1 MKHRMNTMIVSALL
15 VAASSSAM
23 AGTLPGLAY
32 DHVYDPIN
40 GELPTAVATPWTLSG
55 GDPISSVS
63 GEIATFSIASDGF
76 YGRFA
81 GDGVALD
88 GSGYTLD
95 FRVDPIADPSTS
107 FFFEVLIDDPNDTG
121 SLLEIRLRE
130 SGGNHYMEIREEG
143 KGVRASGNVALDDG
157 LHTYRFTRLGNI
169 FSVYV
174 DANPAAVLTG
184 SLTTN
189 SFTGGT
195 ERILFGDLGGA
206 IVGSGEVDWIAID
219 QDTANFSAPVPEP
232 ASLGLLTAGGLMMLR
247 RNRR

>member
-1 MKHRMNTMIVSALL
+1 MKHHMKYWVLSALI
-15 VAASSSAM
+15 ATASSAAF

-32 DHVYDPIN
+32 DHVYDPVN

-55 GDPISSVS
+55 GQPISSVS
-63 GEIATFSIASDGF
+63 GEIATFSIASDGY

-81 GDGVALD
+81 GDGVALN
-88 GSGYTLD
+88 GNGYTLD

-121 SLLEIRLRE
+121 SLIEVRLRE
-130 SGGNHYMEIREEG
+130 SGGSHYMEIREEG
-143 KGVRASGNVALDDG
+143 KGVRASGNVAPDDG
-157 LHTYRFTRLGNI
+157 LHTYRFTRLNNL

-174 DANPAAVLTG
+174 DANPVAVLTG

-189 SFTGGT
+189 SFTGGI

-206 IVGSGEVDWIAID
+206 IVGSGEVDWIAFD
-219 QDTANFSAPVPEP
+219 QDTANFSAPIPEP
-232 ASLGLLTAGGLMMLR
+232 ASLALLTLGGLMMLR
-247 RNRR
+247 RRA